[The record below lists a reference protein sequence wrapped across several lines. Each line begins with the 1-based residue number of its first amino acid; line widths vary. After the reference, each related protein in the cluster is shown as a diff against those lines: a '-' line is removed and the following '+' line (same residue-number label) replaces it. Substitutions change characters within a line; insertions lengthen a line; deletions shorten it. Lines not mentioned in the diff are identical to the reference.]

1 MKKVFYFIF
10 YLFFNT
16 YVLANSVSLLNEKE
30 IQWLKENPVLTVGV
44 DRNFEP
50 IEFVDKNDE
59 FKGVSADY
67 LNEVEKILN
76 IKFDIVK
83 TKNWH
88 DIIAMTKSHKID
100 ILTCIVPTEQREE
113 YLNFTKPYLS
123 FPMVIVTNKA
133 TGFINGIKEL
143 NGKTVAV
150 IDGYTPHDIIEKN
163 YKDIHLVKTE
173 NLTQALELVSSG
185 KTFAHV
191 GNLSR
196 VTYLLKEKGFQNL
209 SISGITEYKYDF
221 SMGIQKD
228 NIILQNILQK
238 AMDAIPQKTKD
249 EIYNKWFPIS
259 YSQSPDYSFV
269 IKISIFATLLIFV
282 FIIWMLQLKKEIS
295 KRVFI
300 EKQLN
305 KNVKWLNSSL
315 RKADIGAWNWD
326 LRTNTI
332 TGNSVYAKIL
342 GLTDEE
348 VKIPAK
354 EFQMNFIH
362 KDDLPLVLKELED
375 YFGNVITTCSA
386 QFRIHAKDGKL
397 KTIESRGEI
406 FQYDTYKNPTI
417 LFGFIKEIKD

>member
-1 MKKVFYFIF
+1 MIKLIYLIF
-10 YLFFNT
+10 YIFFNT
-16 YVLANSVSLLNEKE
+16 YALASSTNLLNEEE
-30 IQWLKENPVLTVGV
+30 IQWIKEHPVLTVGI

-50 IEFVDKNDE
+50 IEFIDENNE
-59 FKGVSADY
+59 FKGISADY
-67 LNEVEKILN
+67 LNELGKILN
-76 IKFDIVK
+76 IKFTIVK
-83 TKNWH
+83 TKNWL
-88 DIIAMTKSHKID
+88 DIISMTKNHKID
-100 ILTCIVPTEQREE
+100 ILTCIVPTEQRKE

-133 TGFINGIKEL
+133 IGFINGIKEL

-150 IDGYTPHDIIEKN
+150 IEGYTPQDIIERNHKN
-163 YKDIHLVKTE
+163 IHLVKTD

-196 VTYLLKEKGFQNL
+196 VAYLLKEKGFQNL

-221 SMGIQKD
+221 AMGIQKD

-238 AMDAIPQKTKD
+238 GMEAIPQKTKD
-249 EIYNKWFPIS
+249 EIYNKWFPVS
-259 YSQSPDYSFV
+259 YSQSTDYSLL
-269 IKISIFATLLIFV
+269 IEIAIFAVVIFSLFV
-282 FIIWMLQLKKEIS
+282 FWMMRLKKEIA

-300 EKQLN
+300 EKQLK
-305 KNVKWLNSSL
+305 KNIKWLNSSL
-315 RKADIGAWNWD
+315 TKADIGAWHWD
-326 LRTNTI
+326 LRTNII

-342 GLTDEE
+342 GLNDEE
-348 VKIPAK
+348 IKISAK
-354 EFQMNFIH
+354 EFQVNFIH
-362 KDDLPLVLKELED
+362 KDDLYLVLKELED

-386 QFRIHAKDGKL
+386 QFRIHTKDGKL